1 MPMRHK
7 LRSSSHFPAAMC
19 IRSISGSG
27 RKTIHGNLAMRGDGQ
42 AVRTDRRLTRLTT
55 ALLCSLALPA
65 AAQHKPVLTVEE
77 LQQRLEA
84 LERRLGAVA
93 TESGNEGGEFG
104 LADLD
109 QRLRVLERRLELQQE
124 EQVARAREAPV
135 IAVNDKGAS
144 FKSAGGD
151 YEIRLRG
158 LVQGDGRFF
167 LDDHAP
173 AQNDTFLLRTARPT
187 IEGSLGKLVGFRLT
201 PEFAG
206 DNASIVDAYVDL
218 RFSPAYTLRVGKFTS
233 PVGLERLQSSS
244 ALSAVERSLASELAP
259 NRDIGVQV
267 QGELADGRF
276 SYALGVFNGTV
287 DGRDAVTSNPDN
299 EFEYAGR
306 VFFEPFRNDA
316 GALSG
321 LGFGLGASI
330 GDKRGAG
337 NNFLPRYRTPGQAQF
352 FAYRSVVDADGEHFR
367 LSPQAYYYRGRFGVL
382 GEYIQSRQEV
392 VLSGGAD
399 AGRRDKLEHTAW
411 QATAQWV
418 LTGEDA
424 GYRGVVKP
432 SRSFRPGEQ
441 GWGAFELIAR
451 YGALDIDGDA
461 FPLFA
466 DATTSAH
473 RARNWTLG
481 LNWYLT
487 SNLKLVF
494 NYLDTTFKGGT
505 ADAADREDEKAIFSR
520 LQVAF

>member
-1 MPMRHK
+1 
-7 LRSSSHFPAAMC
+7 
-19 IRSISGSG
+19 
-27 RKTIHGNLAMRGDGQ
+27 MRGHGQ
-42 AVRTDRRLTRLTT
+42 AVRAKQRITRL
-55 ALLCSLALPA
+55 AAVLLCSLALPVA
-65 AAQHKPVLTVEE
+65 AQQHKPTVEE

-84 LERRLGAVA
+84 LERRLGGTVA
-93 TESGNEGGEFG
+93 TEAGEGGEVG

-124 EQVARAREAPV
+124 EQVAKAKEAPV

-158 LVQGDGRFF
+158 LIQGDGRFF

-218 RFSPAYTLRVGKFTS
+218 RFDPAYTLRIGKFTS

-244 ALSAVERSLASELAP
+244 ALSAVERSLPSELAP
-259 NRDIGVQV
+259 NRDIGVQL
-267 QGELADGRF
+267 QGEVADGRL

-316 GALSG
+316 NALSG

-330 GDKRGAG
+330 GDKRGTG
-337 NNFLPRYRTPGQAQF
+337 NNFLPRYRTAGQAQF
-352 FAYRSVVDADGEHFR
+352 FTYRSAVNADGEHFR
-367 LSPQAYYYRGRFGVL
+367 WSPQTYYYLGRFGLL

-392 VLSGGAD
+392 VVASGGN
-399 AGRRDKLEHTAW
+399 AGRRDKLENTAW

-432 SRSFRPGEQ
+432 SRPFRPGEE
-441 GWGAFELIAR
+441 GWGAFELVAR
-451 YGALDIDGDA
+451 YGALDIDDDA

-466 DATTSAH
+466 DAATSA
-473 RARNWTLG
+473 RQARNWTLG
-481 LNWYLT
+481 FNWYLT

-494 NYLDTTFKGGT
+494 NYLDTTFKGGA
-505 ADAADREDEKAIFSR
+505 ADATDREDEKAIFSR